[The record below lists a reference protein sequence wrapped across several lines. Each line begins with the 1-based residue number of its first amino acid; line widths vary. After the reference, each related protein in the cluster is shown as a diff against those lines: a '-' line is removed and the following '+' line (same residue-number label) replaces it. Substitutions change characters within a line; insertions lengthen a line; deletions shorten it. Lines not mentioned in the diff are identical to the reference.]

1 MPLDIVST
9 YTAAAD
15 HFDQLPFWH
24 HFGRRTVERL
34 QLASGQRVVDLCC
47 GTGASALPAAA
58 AVGPTGHVLGVDLTP
73 ALVAQ
78 AEASARA
85 AGVGHATFRCDD
97 VATLELA
104 SRSVDA
110 VVSVFGLFF
119 VDDMAALLRRAST
132 WLAPGGAMAITTW
145 GASVLAPGEAWFWE
159 AVLEEQPT
167 LSPTSHAAR
176 LDTADKLRHV
186 FAEAGLPSPDIEGER
201 WTMPLASPEAF
212 WPVIL
217 GTSNRGALEALPPEA
232 QARVRARVLDAL
244 SRHGVTETTMDV
256 LYAVTRMG
264 TGTETPNS
272 RQFLRTHHPTA

>member
-24 HFGRRTVERL
+24 HFGRRTIERL
-34 QLASGQRVVDLCC
+34 HLAPGQRVVDLCC

-58 AVGPTGHVLGVDLTP
+58 AVGATGQVLGVDLTP

-78 AEASARA
+78 AKARA
-85 AGVGHATFRCDD
+85 LAAGLEQATFRCAD

-104 SRSVDA
+104 TRSVDA

-119 VDDMAALLRRAST
+119 IDDMAALLRRAST
-132 WLAPGGAMAITTW
+132 WLAPGGAVAITAW
-145 GASVLAPGEAWFWE
+145 GESVLAPGEAWFWD
-159 AVLEEQPT
+159 AVLDEQPT
-167 LSPTSHAAR
+167 LSPTSHAGR
-176 LDTADKLRHV
+176 LDRADKLCRV
-186 FAEAGLPSPDIEGER
+186 FTEAGLPSPDIEGER

-217 GTSNRGALEALPPEA
+217 GTSNRGALEALRPEA

-244 SRHGVTETTMDV
+244 ARHGVTETTMDV
-256 LYAVTRMG
+256 LYAV
-264 TGTETPNS
+264 S
-272 RQFLRTHHPTA
+272 R